1 MPKINLNEVNPNRD
15 RNGVNHDVEYC
26 AMCGLYICGCGKP
39 NSSSME
45 RIREPKEKRI
55 REPKEKRNGS
65 ES

>member
-1 MPKINLNEVNPNRD
+1 
-15 RNGVNHDVEYC
+15 
-26 AMCGLYICGCGKP
+26 MCGLYICGCGKP